1 MYVSTQGL
9 AAMRVPDLRLLEPE
23 PLPSGPTLEETAR
36 RWQASRVDVAEGTG
50 DTYTVNLRRILPVLG
65 HVPVGEI
72 GTDDVATLVAELHA
86 EGQGLKRESI
96 RKTRSTLAQVLDF
109 AGVEPN
115 PARDTK
121 KVKLPREEP
130 EEPNPP
136 TADHVEAVFRL
147 LPSQHRLPVL
157 WLDWSGARVSSVEKL
172 MVGDYDE
179 QRQRVRTRAATTK
192 NRHALWIDLD
202 PGLADAITM
211 SLPPRDDR
219 DLSAPLFPGTNANA
233 IRTAIAKA
241 CRATGTPLWSPHDLR
256 HRRISLLHSQ
266 GKTWATIGAFV
277 GQRSLKVTADTYTHV
292 LMDEREL
299 VYPQLLTRT

>member
-1 MYVSTQGL
+1 M
-9 AAMRVPDLRLLEPE
+9 
-23 PLPSGPTLEETAR
+23 
-36 RWQASRVDVAEGTG
+36 
-50 DTYTVNLRRILPVLG
+50 
-65 HVPVGEI
+65 
-72 GTDDVATLVAELHA
+72 ATLVAELHA

-299 VYPQLLTRT
+299 VYPQLLPRT